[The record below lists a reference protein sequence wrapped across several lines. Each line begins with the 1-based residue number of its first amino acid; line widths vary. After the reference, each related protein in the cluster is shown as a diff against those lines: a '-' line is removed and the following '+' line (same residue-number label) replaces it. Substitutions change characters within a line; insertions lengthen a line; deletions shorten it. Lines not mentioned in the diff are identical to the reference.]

1 MLMSLHKSMLAS
13 YNLYNKT
20 RPSASKSS
28 VARAK
33 QLLEECGGAAQLQS
47 MLHPSFS
54 TEESAKQ
61 HGHQPGLED
70 MSCFHMSPLMFLHIF
85 TGCLMGWYHFISSRS
100 DPLMIQPFFFFS
112 GVDIGDEHL
121 IPGYVWMFSISFN
134 IQWSVRWFVE
144 ETIAGLVKIIMT
156 SFGNDRHVPMNFAG
170 ERGLPWFL
178 VKTWACTASRI
189 CDHLQFGYV
198 LHPNSARFSTQDRE
212 ARERLVRECYAH
224 HGASQ
229 VGCCC
234 GLCHSVA
241 RGN

>member
-1 MLMSLHKSMLAS
+1 
-13 YNLYNKT
+13 
-20 RPSASKSS
+20 
-28 VARAK
+28 
-33 QLLEECGGAAQLQS
+33 
-47 MLHPSFS
+47 
-54 TEESAKQ
+54 
-61 HGHQPGLED
+61 
-70 MSCFHMSPLMFLHIF
+70 MSPLMFLHIF

-100 DPLMIQPFFFFS
+100 DPLMIQPFFFVF
-112 GVDIGDEHL
+112 
-121 IPGYVWMFSISFN
+121 PGLTSEMN

-144 ETIAGLVKIIMT
+144 ETIAGLVKIIMST

-178 VKTWACTASRI
+178 VNTWACTASRI

-212 ARERLVRECYAH
+212 ARERFVRECYAH

>member
-1 MLMSLHKSMLAS
+1 MSPYVAILSRSVGELPFDVSLLASNSLLRLKKKNMGHGFQEGSMLMSLHKSMLAS

-100 DPLMIQPFFFFS
+100 DPLMIQPFFLFF
-112 GVDIGDEHL
+112 
-121 IPGYVWMFSISFN
+121 
-134 IQWSVRWFVE
+134 
-144 ETIAGLVKIIMT
+144 
-156 SFGNDRHVPMNFAG
+156 
-170 ERGLPWFL
+170 RG
-178 VKTWACTASRI
+178 
-189 CDHLQFGYV
+189 
-198 LHPNSARFSTQDRE
+198 
-212 ARERLVRECYAH
+212 
-224 HGASQ
+224 
-229 VGCCC
+229 
-234 GLCHSVA
+234 
-241 RGN
+241 